1 MRRKS
6 TLLFSLL
13 FVFFAA
19 GAQNITGIWRGY
31 FIQKSFGLYEDR
43 YKFEIQIEQ
52 TPTNSIKGVTYSY
65 KTTVFYGKAT
75 LQGIYTTK
83 TKNVVINELKLVEVK
98 IGEDS
103 QPCLMTCYLDYD
115 KMGKLETLS
124 GTYTSRNLKDKG
136 DCGSGK
142 VYLEKTTTSDF
153 YKEDFLV
160 KRENELKSKAPLL
173 KRILPTPQP
182 NTLKKPAPSTNKPS
196 DKIVKAEPKVK
207 PGAEK
212 NVIVKVEQPKDK
224 TPEKPQDKTP
234 DALIAQ
240 PKKEEVTKSAP
251 VEKKLP
257 PIPDVIRKRD
267 NELVKTFYTSAREI
281 KIELYDNGE
290 IDGDTITVY
299 HNNKMIMSK
308 KRLTDK
314 PLTHKI
320 EVNEDDPHH
329 EFVMVAE
336 NLGTIPPN
344 TALMVI
350 TAGSKRY
357 ETFLTST
364 EKKNAVVR
372 LEFKPHGAP

>member
-6 TLLFSLL
+6 TLLL
-13 FVFFAA
+13 FLFFIFFAA
-19 GAQNITGIWRGY
+19 DAQNITGIWRGY

-52 TPTNSIKGVTYSY
+52 TPGNSIKGVTYSY

-75 LQGIYTTK
+75 LQGVYTKK
-83 TKNVVINELKLVEVK
+83 TKNVIINELKLVEVK
-98 IGEDS
+98 ISEDS

-115 KMGKLETLS
+115 KMGRLETLS
-124 GTYTSRNLKDKG
+124 GTYTSRNLKNNG

-142 VYLEKTTTSDF
+142 VYLEKTSTSDF

-160 KRENELKSKAPLL
+160 KRENELKRKSQPVAKTIVPKPVL
-173 KRILPTPQP
+173 KRT
-182 NTLKKPAPSTNKPS
+182 NPSTNKTIDPTGRTVPN
-196 DKIVKAEPKVK
+196 IK

-212 NVIVKVEQPKDK
+212 NLITKDETPKTKVV
-224 TPEKPQDKTP
+224 EKSAGKLA
-234 DALIAQ
+234 DAPIA
-240 PKKEEVTKSAP
+240 PHKKEELTRITP
-251 VEKKLP
+251 LERKLP
-257 PIPDVIRKRD
+257 PPPEVIRKRS
-267 NELVKTFYTSAREI
+267 NQLVKTFYTSAKEI

-299 HNNKMIMSK
+299 HNNQLILWRK
-308 KRLTDK
+308 KLTDK
-314 PLTHKI
+314 PLSFTIKLD
-320 EVNEDDPHH
+320 ENDVHH

-344 TALMVI
+344 TALMII

-357 ETFLTST
+357 ETFVTST
-364 EKKNAVVR
+364 EQKNAVVV
-372 LEFKPHGAP
+372 LEYKPNGTP

>member
-13 FVFFAA
+13 FLFLAA
-19 GAQNITGIWRGY
+19 SAQNVTGIWRGY
-31 FIQKSFGLYEDR
+31 FIQKSFGVYEDR

-75 LQGIYTTK
+75 LQGIYTK
-83 TKNVVINELKLVEVK
+83 STKNVVINELKLVEVK
-98 IGEDS
+98 IGDGS
-103 QPCLMTCYLDYD
+103 SPCLMTCYLDYD
-115 KMGKLETLS
+115 KMGRLETLS

-136 DCGSGK
+136 DCGSGT

-160 KRENELKSKAPLL
+160 KKENESKRKAPPVA
-173 KRILPTPQP
+173 KTTPPPQP
-182 NTLKKPAPSTNKPS
+182 NTLRKTTPSTNKP
-196 DKIVKAEPKVK
+196 IEPLVKTIPRVK

-212 NVIVKVEQPKDK
+212 NVITKVENSKVN
-224 TPEKPQDKTP
+224 TP
-234 DALIAQ
+234 DAPIVQ
-240 PKKEEVTKSAP
+240 QKKEEVTKIAP
-251 VEKKLP
+251 IEKKLP
-257 PIPDVIRKRD
+257 PAPEVIRKRN
-267 NELVKTFYTSAREI
+267 NEIAKTFHTSAKEI

-299 HNNKMIMSK
+299 HNNRLILWR

-314 PLTHKI
+314 PLTITIK
-320 EVNEDDPHH
+320 VDEDDAHH

-344 TALMVI
+344 TALMII

-357 ETFLTST
+357 ETHVTST
-364 EKKNAVVR
+364 EKKNAVVV
-372 LEFKPHGAP
+372 LEYKPNGAP

>member
-13 FVFFAA
+13 FIFLAA

-31 FIQKSFGLYEDR
+31 FIQKSFGIYEDR

-52 TPTNSIKGVTYSY
+52 SPTNSIKGVTYSY

-75 LQGIYTTK
+75 LQGIYTKK
-83 TKNVVINELKLVEVK
+83 TKNVVINELKLVELK

-115 KMGKLETLS
+115 KMGRLETLS
-124 GTYTSRNLKDKG
+124 GTYTSRNVKDKG

-160 KRENELKSKAPLL
+160 KKENELKRKSPPIV
-173 KRILPTPQP
+173 KRTIPTPQP
-182 NTLKKPAPSTNKPS
+182 NTLRKPAPSTNKP
-196 DKIVKAEPKVK
+196 KEPLVKTLPKVK
-207 PGAEK
+207 PGAER
-212 NVIVKVEQPKDK
+212 NIITKVEKPKEK
-224 TPEKPQDKTP
+224 TT
-234 DALIAQ
+234 DAPIAQ
-240 PKKEEVTKSAP
+240 QKKEDLTKSAP
-251 VEKKLP
+251 VERKLP
-257 PIPDVIRKRD
+257 PPPDVIRRRN
-267 NELVKTFYTSAREI
+267 NELVKTFQTSAKEI

-299 HNNKMIMSK
+299 HNNQLILWR

-314 PLTHKI
+314 PLTFTIKVD
-320 EVNEDDPHH
+320 ENEPHH

-344 TALMVI
+344 TALMII
-350 TAGSKRY
+350 TAGSRRY
-357 ETFLTST
+357 ETHVTST
-364 EKKNAVVR
+364 EKKNAMVV
-372 LEFKPHGAP
+372 LEYKPTGAP